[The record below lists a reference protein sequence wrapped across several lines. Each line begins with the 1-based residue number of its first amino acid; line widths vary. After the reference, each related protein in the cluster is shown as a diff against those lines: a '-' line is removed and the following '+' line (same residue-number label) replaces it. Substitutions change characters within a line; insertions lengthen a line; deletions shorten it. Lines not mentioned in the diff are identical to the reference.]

1 MSLYKVFYILE
12 DENKLENG
20 YKKVE
25 AESLEEA
32 MSMVPGAK
40 DAKEIDFELDIL
52 SAVEPYACLRD
63 GDRIVFYNK
72 EVYQAVL
79 SFMYRWQREKPFH
92 RNYDVSKHIW
102 NDRIHQTICVCWYEN
117 GECKSY
123 VFGSYV

>member
-1 MSLYKVFYILE
+1 MSQH
-12 DENKLENG
+12 D
-20 YKKVE
+20 
-25 AESLEEA
+25 SLRERTEQHKPKN
-32 MSMVPGAK
+32 SK
-40 DAKEIDFELDIL
+40 SKIDD
-52 SAVEPYACLRD
+52 
-63 GDRIVFYNK
+63 K
-72 EVYQAVL
+72 EVYQAIL

>member
-1 MSLYKVFYILE
+1 MAIQVSSIEELKRVMMEETQRAMIKAEDNMLE
-12 DENKLENG
+12 DIGE
-20 YKKVE
+20 
-25 AESLEEA
+25 
-32 MSMVPGAK
+32 
-40 DAKEIDFELDIL
+40 
-52 SAVEPYACLRD
+52 
-63 GDRIVFYNK
+63 RINK
-72 EVYQAVL
+72 EVYQAIL